1 MSDLVCKLKWR
12 GRRMLGLPIPPIITA
27 VRKRRL
33 TYLDEEALY
42 DLHCLVS
49 DIERGG
55 RAGVLI
61 EAGCALGG
69 SAIVIAAAKSPE
81 RPFYV
86 HDVFGMI
93 PSPTERDGADAHERY
108 AVIASGDSK
117 GINGARY
124 YGYEEGLYEK
134 VQNHFRELGLPTQEH
149 GVSLVQGLFQDTL
162 VIHEP
167 VAMAHIDGDWY
178 DSVMTCLERIEPH
191 LVLGGIIVVDDYD
204 DWSGCRKAVGEY
216 FRDKAGRYAFVRRS
230 RLHIVRK
237 S

>member
-1 MSDLVCKLKWR
+1 MSDLVRKLRWR
-12 GRRMLGLPIPPIITA
+12 GRRMLGLHIPPIITA

-49 DIERGG
+49 DIERAG

-69 SAIVIAAAKSPE
+69 SAIVIAAAKSPA

-86 HDVFGMI
+86 YDVFGLI
-93 PSPTERDGADAHERY
+93 PSPSERDGADAHERY
-108 AVIASGDSK
+108 AVIAAGGSK

-134 VQNHFRELGLPTQEH
+134 VQSHFCELGLPTQEQ
-149 GVSLVQGLFQDTL
+149 GVSLVQGLFQDVL

-191 LVLGGIIVVDDYD
+191 LVPGGVIVVDDYD
-204 DWSGCRKAVGEY
+204 HWSGCRKAVDEF
-216 FRDKAGRYAFVRRS
+216 FRDKADRYALVRRS
-230 RLHIVRK
+230 RLHVVRR